1 MTRVVGASLIIAVA
15 VLASGCSTTVDGQA
29 SGPASA
35 AAPSSSSP
43 VQAGLDVG
51 QYPTTLYQVPQGE
64 ITSAWTA
71 EGNRMLATLIEP
83 MDVDPTLVSTPK
95 AREPYPVTEL
105 AASTILPS
113 YVGYLARDAK
123 VGVALVRADKAETP
137 TTEVAVAAVRMA
149 EVADGPQALA
159 TARTVSRSSAVI
171 PGLTDGVVHEP
182 APGEVNI
189 LFIRGPLLMNI
200 NVKAPTAARAVELA
214 ADFYRRQTVETSRF
228 TPTATQAI
236 TSVPLDRDGV
246 LARALHLGM
255 DVTEIEQRRIGLL
268 SLPVFERRG
277 GNPKQTA
284 MLREAG
290 VDLVGWNNSIV
301 LRTRDSAAALR
312 LFDQLREASKRT
324 QVEGIV
330 GLSGPVQCSRG
341 DIRDD
346 YACTL
351 AVGRFVAQVQASD
364 LTTVR
369 QAAAA
374 QWTILTRNP

>member
-1 MTRVVGASLIIAVA
+1 MTRVTGAGLILAA
-15 VLASGCSTTVDGQA
+15 TVLASACSTTVDGQA
-29 SGPASA
+29 SGPASLT
-35 AAPSSSSP
+35 APSSSSP
-43 VQAGLDVG
+43 VPAGLDVG
-51 QYPTTLYQVPQGE
+51 EYPTTLYQVPQGE
-64 ITSAWTA
+64 ITAAWTA

-83 MDVDPTLVSTPK
+83 MDIDPTLVATPK
-95 AREPYPVTEL
+95 AREPYPVTTL
-105 AASTILPS
+105 AASTTLPS
-113 YVGYLARDAK
+113 YVGYLTRDAK
-123 VGVALVRADKAETP
+123 VGVALVRADKAEAP
-137 TTEVAVAAVRMA
+137 TTEVSVAAVRMA

-171 PGLTDGVVHEP
+171 PGLTDGVVHEE
-182 APGEVNI
+182 APGEINI
-189 LFIRGPLLMNI
+189 LFVRGPLLMNI

-214 ADFYRRQTVETSRF
+214 ADLYRRQTVETSRF

-236 TSVPLDRDGV
+236 TAVPLDREGV

-255 DVTEIEQRRIGLL
+255 EVTELEQRRIGLL
-268 SLPVFERRG
+268 TLPVFERRG

-324 QVEGIV
+324 QVEGVI
-330 GLSGPVQCSRG
+330 GLSVPVQCSRG
-341 DIRDD
+341 DSGEDNT
-346 YACTL
+346 CTL

-364 LTTVR
+364 LTAVR